1 MFTWPP
7 TDKRTTR
14 KKGSNAMSMRFT
26 AKTRRGMVA
35 MTLAVGLAVGVA
47 GCGGGDTGDKKPDV
61 SASPSERGGS
71 QASPQE
77 GQSAQPL
84 AELRGPDGLMLKV
97 TSAQRDSGGFVT
109 INAELKNDGG
119 KDAVLSSQLT
129 GNETEI
135 MKNGQSFGG
144 ATLVDSKARKR
155 YYVLRD
161 TDGRP
166 LTTIGVQSVRA
177 GDTVPV
183 FMQFPAPPA
192 GTTEVDFQ
200 LPTFASATIKVSG

>member
-1 MFTWPP
+1 
-7 TDKRTTR
+7 
-14 KKGSNAMSMRFT
+14 MSMRFT
-26 AKTRRGMVA
+26 AKARRGMVA
-35 MTLAVGLAVGVA
+35 MALAVGLAVGVA
-47 GCGGGDTGDKKPDV
+47 GCGGGGTDDKKPHA
-61 SASPSERGGS
+61 SASPSKSGGS

-84 AELRGPDGLMLKV
+84 AELRGPDGLMLQV
-97 TSAQRDSGGFVT
+97 ISAQRDSGGFVT
-109 INAELKNDGG
+109 INAQLKNDGG

-166 LTTIGVQSVRA
+166 LTTTGVQSVRA

-192 GTTEVDFQ
+192 NTAEVDFQ
-200 LPTFASATIKVSG
+200 LPTFSSAAIKISG